1 MNRYHWIV
9 FIICSLGWA
18 FDCMGQHLF
27 TGTRTMALAEL
38 LKLEST
44 SDQTL
49 NYAALATSL
58 MMLGWATGGIIF
70 GIIGDKFGRAKTM
83 FYTILIYSLLT
94 GLNAF
99 SVTLWDFLLIRFLAG
114 VGIGG
119 QFAIGASLLAE
130 SVPEKA
136 RPHVSGLMQ
145 VISGFANVG
154 SALVIMG
161 FTQLGAMNML
171 PFQMASWRYIFLFGS
186 LPAILSYFVWKYLK
200 EPETWQASI
209 KEGGRKNVGSVRELF
224 TEPTLRKH
232 VVLGMIM
239 AATGVIGAWG
249 IGLFSMELS
258 GKVFQKIAIESPQYR
273 QAALLVLGNHNMI
286 PEDIK
291 SASPEVQSK
300 FIADTIKVIHPAAEI
315 QTELDKNRD
324 PVKVLQKIA
333 EIAEIQAELNTDTVD
348 SVKMF
353 QEITGILAELNKN
366 VGDPVKVF
374 HKVATTS
381 PQYRQ
386 TVLHALGDKV
396 SDAVKN
402 GGPACQINLI
412 KSIKDT
418 DVFLKAATDLQN
430 QAALCVLGS
439 PVQEDTDKDAL
450 AKKISVVSMEFK
462 ENTKKIVDDTVGWWR
477 GCNLLL
483 FNIGA
488 MGGMYGITLGAI
500 YWGRRVTFTIFKTGC
515 IISTSATF
523 LFLNDATT
531 LLILIP
537 PMGFFLMSMF
547 GGYTVYFPE
556 LFPTRLRSTGVSF
569 CYNVGRYIAAFG
581 PLMYSGLTLA
591 FAGFATQADA
601 TLPARYAGVAMC
613 SVFLIGI
620 TVVWFLPE
628 TKGKP
633 LPE

>member
-1 MNRYHWIV
+1 MNDNNKTLATPWYREMTAYHWIV
-9 FIICSLGWA
+9 FVICSLGWA

-38 LKLEST
+38 LQLEST

-58 MMLGWATGGIIF
+58 MMIGWATGGIIF
-70 GIIGDKFGRAKTM
+70 GVIGDKFGRAKTM

-94 GLNAF
+94 GINAF
-99 SVTLWDFLLIRFLAG
+99 SVTLWDFLLVRFLCG

-161 FTQLGAMNML
+161 FTQLGAMDML
-171 PFQMASWRYIFLFGS
+171 PMTSWRCIFVFGS

-209 KEGGRKNVGSVRELF
+209 KEGRQKVGSVRELF

-239 AATGVIGAWG
+239 AATGVIGTWG

-258 GKVFQKIAIESPQYR
+258 GKVFQKIATESPEYR
-273 QAALLVLGNHNMI
+273 QVIQEVLAKHGLA
-286 PEDIK
+286 PDAEKD
-291 SASPEVQSK
+291 ASP
-300 FIADTIKVIHPAAEI
+300 
-315 QTELDKNRD
+315 
-324 PVKVLQKIA
+324 
-333 EIAEIQAELNTDTVD
+333 EIQAE
-348 SVKMF
+348 
-353 QEITGILAELNKN
+353 
-366 VGDPVKVF
+366 
-374 HKVATTS
+374 
-381 PQYRQ
+381 
-386 TVLHALGDKV
+386 
-396 SDAVKN
+396 
-402 GGPACQINLI
+402 I
-412 KSIKDT
+412 KES
-418 DVFLKAATDLQN
+418 
-430 QAALCVLGS
+430 
-439 PVQEDTDKDAL
+439 
-450 AKKISVVSMEFK
+450 
-462 ENTKKIVDDTVGWWR
+462 TKKIVNDIVGWWR

-488 MGGMYGITLGAI
+488 MAGMYGITLGAI
-500 YWGRRVTFTIFKTGC
+500 YWGRRVTFTLFKTGC
-515 IISTSATF
+515 IISTAATF
-523 LFLNDATT
+523 LFLNDAKT
-531 LLILIP
+531 LFLLVP

-591 FAGFATQADA
+591 FAGFATQTDA

-613 SVFLIGI
+613 SVFIIGI
-620 TVVWFLPE
+620 AAVWLLPE